1 MGWMLKFSL
10 EVGFLQINVRHN
22 FLVRQTGT
30 LASSQ
35 VSDFGKTMERSTLGH
50 WTSLISSTG
59 TFAAGLKEV
68 LTLLSEPACLRCFTT
83 GWVVWPFILLRAL
96 AKVVYIVDLPEPGH
110 PKRIALR
117 LVWRVVWSWIICWD
131 KNHVDLVGGPN
142 QNLFGQR
149 SKSTDQKPNTFFLS
163 LSSLPLRVRISRSR
177 TAFFGPAGYAF
188 A

>member
-1 MGWMLKFSL
+1 MLKFSL
-10 EVGFLQINVRHN
+10 EVGFLQINVNVHN
-22 FLVRQTGT
+22 FLVRQTGI

-110 PKRIALR
+110 PKRITLR

-131 KNHVDLVGGPN
+131 KNHID
-142 QNLFGQR
+142 FGR
-149 SKSTDQKPNTFFLS
+149 RAKPEFIWPAFKKYGTKTKYFFS
-163 LSSLPLRVRISRSR
+163 FSFFPSS
-177 TAFFGPAGYAF
+177 
-188 A
+188 